1 MKYLDHSGVVYLW
14 SKIKSL
20 VSGYLPL
27 SGGKLT
33 GNLTGQYITGTWLQG
48 SASNHSANKQDR
60 VVVQDSS
67 GWLYHRT
74 LAELRSDILSNMS
87 VTLTSSGWTLSGGVY
102 VQTISV
108 SGVTTNSV
116 LIVASA
122 PSNSKVYGEC
132 GVKCV
137 SQTAGKLTF
146 NADNKPSVNLTANI
160 VNLGEET

>member
-1 MKYLDHSGVVYLW
+1 MKYLDYNGVSRLW
-14 SKIKSL
+14 SKIKSTFAQ
-20 VSGYLPL
+20 
-27 SGGKLT
+27 KKT
-33 GNLTGQYITGTWLQG
+33 QT
-48 SASNHSANKQDR
+48 
-60 VVVQDSS
+60 
-67 GWLYHRT
+67 
-74 LAELRSDILSNMS
+74 
-87 VTLTSSGWTLSGGVY
+87 VTLTSSGWTLSGGAY

-108 SGVTTNSV
+108 SGVTANSI

-160 VNLGEET
+160 LNLGDST